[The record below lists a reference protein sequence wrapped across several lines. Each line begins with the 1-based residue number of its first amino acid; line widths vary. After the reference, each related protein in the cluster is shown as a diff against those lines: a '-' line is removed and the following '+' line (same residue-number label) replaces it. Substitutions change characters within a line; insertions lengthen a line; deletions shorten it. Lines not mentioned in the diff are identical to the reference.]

1 VDWSQEGIDALSLET
16 LTKAF
21 PESLRSEVGVVSNLM
36 RSYKIGSHGLA
47 VMVGGQSLHIPYRV
61 YYAPDESLFA
71 NLNDVQSV
79 LYACMLTRN
88 PDGYVRQRQVQRLA
102 ESSAPWVAPFVA
114 QLCGEYVIEILSA
127 VEASIPS
134 MDHAVY
140 GAFFRENP
148 QFFRATR
155 DRMIS
160 YWDCYYRSRYQRASD
175 YVGFRL
181 FDQFKN
187 WADSAA
193 LGITTTH

>member
-1 VDWSQEGIDALSLET
+1 MDWSQEGIDALSLET

-88 PDGYVRQRQVQRLA
+88 PDGYVRQSQVQRLA

-114 QLCGEYVIEILSA
+114 QLCGEYVIELLSA
-127 VEASIPS
+127 VEANIPS

-181 FDQFKN
+181 FDQFKK

-193 LGITTTH
+193 LGTTTH

>member
-1 VDWSQEGIDALSLET
+1 MDWSQEGIDALSLET

-47 VMVGGQSLHIPYRV
+47 VMVGGQSLQIPYRV

-79 LYACMLTRN
+79 MYACMLTRN

-193 LGITTTH
+193 LGTTTH